1 MYRCGRVNVKCY
13 IHLACHCLR
22 CELTYIRSEFQSIIL
37 VPAPILIVAL
47 ASIFILAFAPILIL
61 ALALALAFLLI
72 LALAPILFC
81 QPQRSQYHTMVVDGK
96 PAKVMT
102 GSAALLASV
111 MSRSKK
117 FSEYDFLS
125 QILSLVANPIIV
137 I

>member
-47 ASIFILAFAPILIL
+47 ASIFILAFALAL

-111 MSRSKK
+111 MSRPKK